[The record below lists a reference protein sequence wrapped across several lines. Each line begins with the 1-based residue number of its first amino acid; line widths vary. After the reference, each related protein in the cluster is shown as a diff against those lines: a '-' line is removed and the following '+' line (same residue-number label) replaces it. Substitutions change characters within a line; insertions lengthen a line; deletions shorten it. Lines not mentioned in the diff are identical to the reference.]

1 MSISCLEM
9 RFCTGVALV
18 AVLVV
23 LATGPQPVI
32 GIQFNFGDFFG
43 GDGGGG
49 GGQQQGG
56 GNESPPQQGNTTPC
70 CVGAK

>member
-1 MSISCLEM
+1 M
-9 RFCTGVALV
+9 RFCTEVALV

-49 GGQQQGG
+49 GQQQGS
-56 GNESPPQQGNTTPC
+56 GNESPPQQGKTTPC
-70 CVGAK
+70 CVVRLSEH